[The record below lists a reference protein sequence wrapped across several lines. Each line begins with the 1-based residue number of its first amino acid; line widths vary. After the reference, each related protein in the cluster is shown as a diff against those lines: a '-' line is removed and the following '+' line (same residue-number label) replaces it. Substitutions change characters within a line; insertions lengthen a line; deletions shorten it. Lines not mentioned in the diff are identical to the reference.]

1 MGFVDRSSQF
11 PNRVT
16 LTPVDGQANT
26 YDMTPEEGEVYQEG
40 TPLDAENLTTEVQNA
55 VADALNGV
63 TVDAA
68 GNLIAPNIQAGK
80 GSCPIKKANTNYSV
94 TVSGAV
100 HNSAVRCCNANSR
113 CAEFNGMVHFIRD
126 ANGLHVQGTTDR
138 RVAVGIPLDC
148 YWQIEGGFNGN
159 KIRA

>member
-16 LTPVDGQANT
+16 LAPVDGQANT
-26 YDMTPEEGEVYQEG
+26 YDMTPAEGEVYQEG

-94 TVSGAV
+94 TVQFPVPFTIAPYVVVTPTADAPNSTEWCISSVTQTGFTYRARRTGAWP
-100 HNSAVRCCNANSR
+100 SAFHWIAIGR
-113 CAEFNGMVHFIRD
+113 
-126 ANGLHVQGTTDR
+126 
-138 RVAVGIPLDC
+138 
-148 YWQIEGGFNGN
+148 
-159 KIRA
+159 

>member
-1 MGFVDRSSQF
+1 MGFIDRSSQY

-80 GSCPIKKANTNYSV
+80 GSCPIKKQIQT
-94 TVSGAV
+94 
-100 HNSAVRCCNANSR
+100 
-113 CAEFNGMVHFIRD
+113 
-126 ANGLHVQGTTDR
+126 
-138 RVAVGIPLDC
+138 IP
-148 YWQIEGGFNGN
+148 
-159 KIRA
+159 